1 LSLCLGDGDEQGSW
15 GKEVDMKACIQ
26 VFTTTEKKEDAR
38 KIAREVVR
46 RRLAAC
52 VQIIGPVSSTYWWK
66 EGIEEAEE
74 WLCVV
79 KSREELYEKLEKAI
93 RDVHPYE
100 VPEILAMPV
109 VKGSPDYLRW
119 LDRETSEAF

>member
-1 LSLCLGDGDEQGSW
+1 
-15 GKEVDMKACIQ
+15 MKGYIQ
-26 VFTTTEKKEDAR
+26 LFTTTEKKEDAR

-100 VPEILAMPV
+100 VPEIQAMPV
-109 VKGSPDYLRW
+109 VKGSPYYLRW

>member
-1 LSLCLGDGDEQGSW
+1 
-15 GKEVDMKACIQ
+15 MKTCIQ

-46 RRLAAC
+46 KRLAAC

-93 RDVHPYE
+93 RAVHPYE

-119 LDRETSEAF
+119 LDKETSQTL

>member
-1 LSLCLGDGDEQGSW
+1 
-15 GKEVDMKACIQ
+15 MKACIQ

-79 KSREELYEKLEKAI
+79 KSREELYEELEKAI

>member
-1 LSLCLGDGDEQGSW
+1 M
-15 GKEVDMKACIQ
+15 KEYIQ
-26 VFTTTEKKEDAR
+26 LFTTTEKKEDAR

-79 KSREELYEKLEKAI
+79 KSREELYEELEKAI

>member
-1 LSLCLGDGDEQGSW
+1 
-15 GKEVDMKACIQ
+15 MKGYIQ
-26 VFTTTEKKEDAR
+26 LFTTTEKKEDAR